1 MDEVKVERVLGGY
14 IVTYFDD
21 NARYIREAHTTHE
34 KVVRAVASILATMDG
49 KQLGMVDA

>member
-21 NARYIREAHTTHE
+21 NARYIREVHVTRAAT
-34 KVVRAVASILATMDG
+34 VCAVASILTMMDG
-49 KQLGMVDA
+49 KRSKL